1 MVPDSAIAAIISSRP
16 DNSLCDFMAAP
27 PVMRAELYLLQG
39 SAYFLDRKQLEHLGF
54 EAMAVSAKSL
64 KTKDSG
70 LDEIDQALIA
80 LLSDNARLSH
90 AELARSVGLSP
101 PSVAERL
108 RRLEEDGVVSAYT
121 VELDP
126 KALGYTLTA
135 IVRIRPLPG
144 QLHHVEKLLIE
155 SPEVIECDKVTGDD
169 CFVARYL
176 LRSID
181 ELDPILERIA
191 QRAQTSTSIVKASPV
206 KRRLPAIP

>member
-1 MVPDSAIAAIISSRP
+1 MG
-16 DNSLCDFMAAP
+16 DFMAAP
-27 PVMRAELYLLQG
+27 PVMRAELYLLPE
-39 SAYFLDRKQLEHLGF
+39 SAYFHDRKWFDLLAF
-54 EAMAVSAKSL
+54 EAMAISARNLRNRNS
-64 KTKDSG
+64 T
-70 LDEIDQALIA
+70 LDEIDQALIG

-90 AELARSVGLSP
+90 AELARGVGLSP

-108 RRLEEDGVVSAYT
+108 RRLEEDGVVRAYT

-135 IVRIRPLPG
+135 IVRIRPPPG
-144 QLHHVEKLLIE
+144 QPHPGEKLLIE
-155 SPEVIECDKVTGDD
+155 SPEVVECDKVTGDD

-191 QRAQTSTSIVKASPV
+191 QRAQTSTSIVKASPI
-206 KRRLPAIP
+206 KRRLPPIR

>member
-1 MVPDSAIAAIISSRP
+1 MANLAKNLRIKNSA
-16 DNSLCDFMAAP
+16 
-27 PVMRAELYLLQG
+27 
-39 SAYFLDRKQLEHLGF
+39 
-54 EAMAVSAKSL
+54 
-64 KTKDSG
+64 

-80 LLSDNARLSH
+80 LLADNARLPT
-90 AELARSVGLSP
+90 AELARSVGLSA

-108 RRLEEDGVVSAYT
+108 RRLEEDGVVRAYT

-135 IVRIRPLPG
+135 IVRVRPLPG
-144 QLHHVEKLLIE
+144 QLHTVERLLVD
-155 SPEVIECDKVTGDD
+155 SPEVVECDKVTGED

-176 LRSID
+176 LRSIE

-206 KRRLPAIP
+206 KRRLPPVS

>member
-1 MVPDSAIAAIISSRP
+1 MKAA
-16 DNSLCDFMAAP
+16 
-27 PVMRAELYLLQG
+27 LYL
-39 SAYFLDRKQLEHLGF
+39 SKERSYLGIVTRIILFTF
-54 EAMAVSAKSL
+54 EAMAVSAKNLRNKNSI
-64 KTKDSG
+64 
-70 LDEIDQALIA
+70 LDEVDQALIG
-80 LLSDNARLSH
+80 LLADNARLST
-90 AELARSVGLSP
+90 AELARSVGLSA

-108 RRLEEDGVVSAYT
+108 RRLEEDGVVKGYT

-144 QLHHVEKLLIE
+144 QLHTVERLLVE
-155 SPEVIECDKVTGDD
+155 SPEVVECDKVTGED

-176 LRSID
+176 LRSIE

-206 KRRLPAIP
+206 KRRLPPVP

>member
-1 MVPDSAIAAIISSRP
+1 MATAAK
-16 DNSLCDFMAAP
+16 N
-27 PVMRAELYLLQG
+27 
-39 SAYFLDRKQLEHLGF
+39 
-54 EAMAVSAKSL
+54 L
-64 KTKDSG
+64 KMKNSG
-70 LDEIDQALIA
+70 LDEIDQALIG
-80 LLSDNARLSH
+80 LLTNNARLST
-90 AELARSVGLSP
+90 AELARSVGLSA

-108 RRLEEDGVVSAYT
+108 RRLEEDGVVKGYT

-144 QLHHVEKLLIE
+144 QLHAVERLLVE
-155 SPEVIECDKVTGDD
+155 SPEVVECDKVTGED

-176 LRSID
+176 LRSIE

-206 KRRLPAIP
+206 KRRLPPVS